1 MDVANDAFSEA
12 LAQALARGDDLRAPE
27 RWIWKVS
34 FRIAAGELS
43 RRKGQV
49 PFVDSEVVES
59 PELALDLI
67 RALQQITPRQ
77 RAVVILQLYGGF
89 TTAEVATLPMAQP
102 TVRVHFGQGRKRLR
116 RSLEA
121 SDG

>member
-1 MDVANDAFSEA
+1 MPSLKRWPKPSREATISEPRSDGSGEFRSA
-12 LAQALARGDDLRAPE
+12 SPL
-27 RWIWKVS
+27 VS
-34 FRIAAGELS
+34 SAGGRVRFRFI
-43 RRKGQV
+43 
-49 PFVDSEVVES
+49 DSEVVES

-77 RAVVILQLYGGF
+77 RAVVILQLYGAF
-89 TTAEVATLPMAQP
+89 TTAEVATLLGMAQP
-102 TVRVHFGQGRKRLR
+102 TVRVHFSQGRKRLR

>member
-1 MDVANDAFSEA
+1 
-12 LAQALARGDDLRAPE
+12 
-27 RWIWKVS
+27 
-34 FRIAAGELS
+34 
-43 RRKGQV
+43 
-49 PFVDSEVVES
+49 VES

-67 RALQQITPRQ
+67 RALQRITPRQ

-89 TTAEVATLPMAQP
+89 TTAEVATLLGMAQP
-102 TVRVHFGQGRKRLR
+102 TVRVHFSQGRKRLR